1 MTNYPL
7 LGVVGVTWPLEIGGY
22 KR

>member
-1 MTNYPL
+1 MTTYPL
-7 LGVVGVTWPLEIGGY
+7 AGVVGVTWPLEILGN